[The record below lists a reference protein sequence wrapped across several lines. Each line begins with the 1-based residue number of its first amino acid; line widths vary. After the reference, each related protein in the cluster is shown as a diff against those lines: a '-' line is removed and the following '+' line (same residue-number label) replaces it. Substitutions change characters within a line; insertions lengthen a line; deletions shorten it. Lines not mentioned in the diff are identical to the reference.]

1 MLVGGETVG
10 RDVCV
15 GRSASMLMLYQF
27 CSAVLISPM
36 DVPFVCV
43 AYIAVLQLHRCF
55 LYSVWFICF
64 DSMSYQWCLNI
75 CVFEESVR
83 DFVHLPG

>member
-15 GRSASMLMLYQF
+15 GQSASMLMLYQF

-36 DVPFVCV
+36 DVP
-43 AYIAVLQLHRCF
+43 
-55 LYSVWFICF
+55 
-64 DSMSYQWCLNI
+64 
-75 CVFEESVR
+75 
-83 DFVHLPG
+83 